1 MDLNDPRVNRALR
14 SYERQFVAQRR
25 LEELGRGLP
34 DPTALPTLPP
44 PPRLP
49 RASLVPAVPAWAES
63 IAAPRYPEP
72 QPALGR
78 HLGELHQIAEFF
90 SRIFET
96 IDAFGKAVTPVVKGL
111 AEGLRPV
118 TGFLASAGT
127 FLDKLPN
134 FAPALEELFEA
145 VRRFEEAV
153 EAGDATLEAA
163 EYGFADHMWDR
174 MYVAGFAHV
183 DPRVRDAVV
192 TNKLAAATRADAFGD
207 ELRERFEGSVAMGRR
222 WRAVEAAFAA
232 HQRKQYLLSIPA
244 MLPQVEGAIVD
255 AMVLKDLAVKKDG
268 KLYLRG
274 EGGGPKLNKKGKP
287 LPEIM
292 LSTAVRNAQLEE
304 HPTLE
309 GTSSFVADSLIQR
322 RNAVMHGRD
331 LRYDKAKLSVQ
342 ALLVLAL
349 LAEAVGEMEAD
360 KTATWS

>member
-1 MDLNDPRVNRALR
+1 MDLNDPRVKRALR
-14 SYERQFVAQRR
+14 SYEQQFVAQRQ
-25 LEELGRGLP
+25 LEKIQRGLP
-34 DPTALPTLPP
+34 DLTALPKVPVSPP
-44 PPRLP
+44 ALTQR
-49 RASLVPAVPAWAES
+49 AVPGWARVLAQQPE
-63 IAAPRYPEP
+63 YPKP
-72 QPALGR
+72 QPVLAR
-78 HLGELHQIAEFF
+78 HLRELPQTNGFF

-96 IDAFGKAVTPVVKGL
+96 INAFDKAVSPVVKGL
-111 AEGLRPV
+111 VEGLRPV
-118 TGFLASAGT
+118 GGLLASAGS

-153 EAGDATLEAA
+153 EAGDATLEAT
-163 EYGFADHMWDR
+163 EYGFADHLWDR

-192 TNKLAAATRADAFGD
+192 TRKLAAATRADDFGD

-222 WRAVEAAFAA
+222 WRAVEAALEA
-232 HQRKQYLLSIPA
+232 HQRKDYLLSIPA

-255 AMVLKDLAVKKDG
+255 AMVLKDLAVKKNG

-274 EGGGPKLNKKGKP
+274 EDGAPKLGKKGKP

-292 LSTAVRNAQLEE
+292 LSSAVRNAQLEE

-309 GTSSFVADSLIQR
+309 GTSSFLADSLIQR
-322 RNAVMHGRD
+322 RNAILHGRD

-349 LAEAVGEMEAD
+349 LADALGEIEAD
-360 KTATWS
+360 KTATSG